1 MEREISAGGVVVRPA
16 AAGWEIAVIEPRRDP
31 TPAKSGKRSQK
42 VLLTLP
48 KGNVDPG
55 EKPEQTAIREVIEET
70 GLVAVPVVKL
80 ADSKYV
86 YVRSWGDGQKVFKI
100 VSFYLLRFRSGTID
114 DVTEEMRVEVKRALW
129 MPLAE
134 AARKLA
140 YRGEREV
147 VQKAL
152 HYLENHPAGKV

>member
-16 AAGWEIAVIEPRRDP
+16 AAGWEIAVIEPRREP